1 MANKVLV
8 GVSGGVDSSVSAA
21 ILKDKGYE
29 VTGAFMKNWED
40 DDGTPYCSVK
50 EDFFDAARVCDKLG
64 IELIQLNFAKEYK
77 EKVFEYFLTNLED
90 GKTPNPDIFCNKF
103 IKFEAF
109 YDYAI
114 KNNFDQIATGHYCQ
128 IEESETLNLLKKS
141 LDQSKDQTY
150 FLNNINKEV
159 LNNCLF
165 PIGDMEKNQVREIAK
180 DKSLITHDK
189 KDSTGICFIG
199 ERPFPEFLSNYLPIK
214 KGDIYDENHNLI
226 GEHNGVYFYTLG
238 QRQGLGIGGV
248 KGSLEQPWYVAAKD
262 NQKNSLTVVQDN
274 NHPLLFKSELTVKK
288 INWLVESI
296 PSLRNITSKIRY
308 RQNEQLCSLEETS
321 DGWKVLFEKP
331 QRAIT
336 PGQSVVFYLGEVCLG
351 GGEIE

>member
-1 MANKVLV
+1 M
-8 GVSGGVDSSVSAA
+8 
-21 ILKDKGYE
+21 
-29 VTGAFMKNWED
+29 
-40 DDGTPYCSVK
+40 
-50 EDFFDAARVCDKLG
+50 
-64 IELIQLNFAKEYK
+64 
-77 EKVFEYFLTNLED
+77 
-90 GKTPNPDIFCNKF
+90 
-103 IKFEAF
+103 
-109 YDYAI
+109 
-114 KNNFDQIATGHYCQ
+114 
-128 IEESETLNLLKKS
+128 LKKS
-141 LDQSKDQTY
+141 HDQSKDQTY
-150 FLNNINKEV
+150 FLNDINKEV
-159 LNNCLF
+159 LNKCLF
-165 PIGDMEKNQVREIAK
+165 PIGDIEKSQVREIAK
-180 DKSLITHDK
+180 SRDLVTYNK